1 MIVINFK
8 KYKKGKEA
16 LKLARRV
23 EKYLGKSAIVCPYDV
38 GWVLGKAK
46 IKVFSQRL
54 DVGEEITGD
63 GSLLNHS
70 DYRIPASKIAR
81 IVGENRKRKIILCVR
96 DLREA
101 RMYKKLKP
109 WAIALED
116 EKLIGSGKSITE
128 YRSDSVREFA
138 RLLKGG
144 RVRAFCGAGI
154 HSAEDVRMARRLGC
168 RGVLISSAVAKSR
181 DGEKVL
187 RELSKV
193 RK

>member
-1 MIVINFK
+1 MNFCRKMIVINFK

-81 IVGENRKRKIILCVR
+81 IVGEK
-96 DLREA
+96 
-101 RMYKKLKP
+101 
-109 WAIALED
+109 W
-116 EKLIGSGKSITE
+116 
-128 YRSDSVREFA
+128 
-138 RLLKGG
+138 
-144 RVRAFCGAGI
+144 
-154 HSAEDVRMARRLGC
+154 
-168 RGVLISSAVAKSR
+168 RG
-181 DGEKVL
+181 
-187 RELSKV
+187 
-193 RK
+193 